1 MSRWEAKEEEMHA
14 EVGMTERTKPA
25 RIILSLLVIA
35 ALLFSGCNRPD
46 RPVEITPSTAEIA
59 ELSPAAGFLAAKTE
73 ESGGFIAAAGQGE
86 SASDYAYLYDNA
98 VAAIVLSHAGAQ
110 WHVEKIADAIVFS
123 QTHDRAFQD
132 GRLRNAYIS
141 GDPKSDSGHSIAA
154 GRVTV
159 RLPGFWQDG
168 RWQEDS
174 YTVSTSTG
182 NMAWTIL
189 ALCSAAENASDE
201 KRAEYLEA
209 ATRAADFVLTLKSE
223 SGGFTAGYEGWDDAQ
238 VKVGYKSTEHNIGLF
253 CAFSVL
259 AEAVA
264 ENTPVRA
271 EIYRSASDHAREFVF
286 SMYDE
291 ELHCFYTGTEPDG
304 ETISDG
310 VIPLDANT
318 LAILALGEELEDV
331 YDMVSFAENRMA
343 VGEGFDFSA
352 GDLDGI
358 WNEGT
363 AQMAICYG
371 ILGNTERHEAVIAY
385 LETQTAEDGSI
396 PAADRDGVSTGFVI
410 VGSDMFWEYN
420 NTQSISAT
428 GWLAFVQLNI
438 NPFERS
444 SG

>member
-1 MSRWEAKEEEMHA
+1 MHVQ
-14 EVGMTERTKPA
+14 VGKNEGAKPA
-25 RIILSLLVIA
+25 RTMLSLLISV
-35 ALLFSGCNRPD
+35 ALLPLGCGRPA
-46 RPVEITPSTAEIA
+46 EIAPSAAEIA
-59 ELSPAAGFLAAKTE
+59 ELSSAAGFLAAKTE
-73 ESGGFIAAAGQGE
+73 ESGGFIAGADQREG
-86 SASDYAYLYDNA
+86 ASDYAYLYDNA
-98 VAAIVLSHAGAQ
+98 MAAIALSYAGAQ
-110 WHVEKIADAIVFS
+110 WHAETIADAIVFS
-123 QTHDRAFQD
+123 QSHDRAFQD

-189 ALCSAAENASDE
+189 ALCTVAESASGE

-209 ATRAADFVLTLKSE
+209 AMLAADFVLTLESE

-238 VKVGYKSTEHNIGLF
+238 VKATYKSTEHNIALL
-253 CAFSVL
+253 CAFSAL
-259 AEAVA
+259 AEAVDQGDPA
-264 ENTPVRA
+264 RA
-271 EIYRSASDHAREFVF
+271 ELYRDASDHAREFVL

-291 ELHCFYTGTEPDG
+291 DLRCFYTGTEADG
-304 ETISDG
+304 ETVSDG
-310 VIPLDANT
+310 VIPLDANA
-318 LAILALGEELEDV
+318 LAILALGDGFQDA
-331 YDMVSFAENRMA
+331 YDTISFVENRMA

-363 AQMAICYG
+363 VQMAICYG
-371 ILGNTERHEAVIAY
+371 LVGNAERRDAVMAY

-396 PAADRDGVSTGFVI
+396 PAADRDGVSTGFSI
-410 VGSDMFWEYN
+410 VGSDMVWEFN
-420 NTQSISAT
+420 NVQSISAT
-428 GWLAFVQLNI
+428 GWLALMQLNR
-438 NPFERS
+438 NPLERS

>member
-1 MSRWEAKEEEMHA
+1 MHVQ
-14 EVGMTERTKPA
+14 VGKNEGAKPA
-25 RIILSLLVIA
+25 RTMLSLLISV
-35 ALLFSGCNRPD
+35 ALLPLGCGRPA
-46 RPVEITPSTAEIA
+46 EIAPSAAEIA
-59 ELSPAAGFLAAKTE
+59 ELSSAAGFLAAKTE
-73 ESGGFIAAAGQGE
+73 ESGGFIAGADQREG
-86 SASDYAYLYDNA
+86 ASDYAYLYDNA
-98 VAAIVLSHAGAQ
+98 MAAIALSYAGAQ
-110 WHVEKIADAIVFS
+110 WHAEAIADAIVFS
-123 QTHDRAFQD
+123 QSHDRAFQD

-189 ALCSAAENASDE
+189 ALCTVAESASGE

-209 ATRAADFVLTLKSE
+209 AMLAADFVLTLESE

-238 VKVGYKSTEHNIGLF
+238 VKATYKSTEHNIALL
-253 CAFSVL
+253 CAFSAL
-259 AEAVA
+259 AEAVDQGDPA
-264 ENTPVRA
+264 RA
-271 EIYRSASDHAREFVF
+271 ELYRDASDHAREFVL

-291 ELHCFYTGTEPDG
+291 DLRCFYTGTEADG
-304 ETISDG
+304 ETVSDG
-310 VIPLDANT
+310 VIPLDANA
-318 LAILALGEELEDV
+318 LAILALGDGFQDA
-331 YDMVSFAENRMA
+331 YDTISFVENRMA

-363 AQMAICYG
+363 VQMAICYG
-371 ILGNTERHEAVIAY
+371 LVGNAERRDAVMAY

-396 PAADRDGVSTGFVI
+396 PAADRDGVSTGFSI
-410 VGSDMFWEYN
+410 VGSDMVWEFN
-420 NTQSISAT
+420 NVQSISAT
-428 GWLAFVQLNI
+428 GWLALMQLNR
-438 NPFERS
+438 NPLERS